1 MADIVIAGGGH
12 AGVEAALIA
21 SKLGVQVKLV
31 SIDLDAIAR
40 MSCNPAIGGLAKG
53 HLVREID
60 ALGGI
65 MGKAADV
72 NTLQHKT
79 LNKSKG
85 RAVWSPRA
93 QVDKI
98 TYSSFVLNA
107 VKSNQNI
114 TLIQGEISSFITKS
128 GKIVKAVLSSGESI
142 SCSALIITSGTFLK
156 GKIHIGSK
164 SFPAGRFG
172 ERPAKGLTECLESH
186 GFESGRLKTGTPPR
200 ILASSVD
207 WSLCEKSLGDLE
219 PNPFSID
226 MPRPFNPKN
235 IPCYISYTNKN
246 SHNLI
251 QENIMT
257 SAMFSGKIAAIG
269 PRYCPSIE
277 DKISRFSDRDRHQ
290 LFLEP
295 EWLDSDQ
302 IYINGFSTSL
312 SEKIQISA
320 LQKIKGL
327 ENCKLIRPG
336 YAIEYDYFP
345 SRQLKSTLETKNI
358 GGLFLAGQI
367 NGTSGYEE
375 AAAQGLVSGINASA
389 YILKFSPLV
398 LKRTESYIGVL
409 IDDLIT
415 KHINEP
421 YRMFT
426 SSAEHRLYL
435 RPDNVYTRLAKYAF
449 KLNLYSPQ
457 RANAITNMLKE
468 ESLVKKKISNRS
480 RKLIKHPN
488 RSINGVLGKK
498 HCSKYQKETLFN
510 VETDIKYEGYVNIER
525 ERIKKLS
532 KLENTKIPSN
542 INYLSIRN
550 LSTESKEKLMR
561 VRPETLGQASRI
573 AGVRSSDIML
583 VAFSL
588 KK

>member
-98 TYSSFVLNA
+98 TYSSFVLNT
-107 VKSNQNI
+107 VKSSQNI

-128 GKIVKAVLSSGESI
+128 GKIVKAVLSSGQSI
-142 SCSALIITSGTFLK
+142 PCSALIITAGTFLK
-156 GKIHIGSK
+156 GKIHIGFK

-172 ERPAKGLTECLESH
+172 EKPAKGLTECLESH

-235 IPCYISYTNKN
+235 IPCYVSYTNKN

-358 GGLFLAGQI
+358 AGLFLAGQI

-375 AAAQGLVSGINASA
+375 AAAQGLVSGINAAA

-457 RANAITNMLKE
+457 RDSAITNMLNE
-468 ESLVKKKISNRS
+468 ENLVKKKISNRS
-480 RKLIKHPN
+480 RKLIKQPN

-498 HCSKYQKETLFN
+498 HSSKYQKETLFN

-550 LSTESKEKLMR
+550 LSTESKEKLML

>member
-1 MADIVIAGGGH
+1 MGPIVIAGGGH
-12 AGVEAALIA
+12 AGVEAALII
-21 SKLGVQVKLV
+21 SKMGIKVKLI
-31 SIDLDAIAR
+31 SIDIDAIAR

-65 MGKAADV
+65 MGRAADL

-93 QVDKI
+93 QVDKT

-107 VKSNQNI
+107 VKSNKNI
-114 TLIQGEISSFITKS
+114 DLIAGEVTSFKTKS
-128 GKIVKAVLSSGESI
+128 GKILTAILSSGESVP
-142 SCSALIITSGTFLK
+142 CSSLIITSGTFLR

-172 ERPAKGLTECLESH
+172 EKPAKGLTECLENH

-200 ILASSVD
+200 ILSGSVD
-207 WSLCEKSLGDLE
+207 WSLCEESLGDFE
-219 PNPFSID
+219 PSPFSIETQ
-226 MPRPFNPKN
+226 RPYKPKN
-235 IPCYISYTNKN
+235 IPCYIAYTNTS
-246 SHNLI
+246 SHDLI
-251 QENIMT
+251 RENIMS
-257 SAMFSGKIAAIG
+257 SAMYSGKISAVG

-312 SEKIQISA
+312 SEKVQLAA

-336 YAIEYDYFP
+336 YAIEYDYIP
-345 SRQLKSTLETKNI
+345 SRQLKATLETKSI
-358 GGLFLAGQI
+358 KGLFLAGQI

-375 AAAQGLVSGINASA
+375 AAAQGLIAGINAASRT
-389 YILKFSPLV
+389 IKSSPLV
-398 LKRTESYIGVL
+398 LSRTESYIGVL

-435 RPDNVYTRLAKYAF
+435 RPDNVYKRLAKHAL
-449 KLNLYSPQ
+449 KANLYSQ
-457 RANAITNMLKE
+457 FRSTCVRRGLNE
-468 ESLVKKKISNRS
+468 EGLLGQKISNRS
-480 RKLIKHPN
+480 NKLIKHPN
-488 RSINGVLGKK
+488 NTIHDVLGKK
-498 HCSKYQKETLFN
+498 HSSAYQKESLFN

-532 KLENTKIPSN
+532 KLENTKIPNN
-542 INYLSIRN
+542 INYLTIQN
-550 LSTESKEKLMR
+550 LSTESKEKLML
-561 VRPETLGQASRI
+561 VKPETLGQASRI